1 MTGASPDAPRQLRA
15 SSLATREE
23 KSKTHDE
30 PSPREEKS
38 KTYDEQPRN
47 QLPGELLM
55 WVLILS
61 EIAVFG
67 AGLIAFLA
75 VRLTDPVGFAEAQS
89 HLHRTGAAANT
100 LVLVTSGWRAA
111 LAVKAAEAGQLRRL
125 RLLLAPAILL
135 GAVFLILKG
144 SEYADLFAQGIG
156 TETHAFYTFSFLLT
170 GFHAAHVLAGMV
182 LLALVGWLG
191 TPKAVETGAAF
202 WHMVD
207 LVWVLL
213 FPVVY
218 LL

>member
-1 MTGASPDAPRQLRA
+1 M
-15 SSLATREE
+15 
-23 KSKTHDE
+23 
-30 PSPREEKS
+30 
-38 KTYDEQPRN
+38 
-47 QLPGELLM
+47 M

-61 EIAVFG
+61 ELAVFG
-67 AGLIAFLA
+67 AGLLAFLA

-89 HLHRTGAAANT
+89 HLHQTGAAANT
-100 LVLVTSGWRAA
+100 LVLVTSGWLAA
-111 LAVKAAEAGQLRRL
+111 LAVEAAKAEQTGKL
-125 RLLLAPAILL
+125 RLSLLCAILL
-135 GAVFLILKG
+135 GMVFLILKG
-144 SEYADLFAQGIG
+144 AEYTDLWSQGIG

-170 GFHAAHVLAGMV
+170 GFHAAHVVAGMA

-191 TPKAVETGAAF
+191 TPRAVETGAAF

>member
-1 MTGASPDAPRQLRA
+1 
-15 SSLATREE
+15 
-23 KSKTHDE
+23 
-30 PSPREEKS
+30 
-38 KTYDEQPRN
+38 
-47 QLPGELLM
+47 M

-61 EIAVFG
+61 ELAVFG
-67 AGLIAFLA
+67 AGLLA
-75 VRLTDPVGFAEAQS
+75 LLAMRLPDTLGFADAQS

-100 LVLVTSGWRAA
+100 LVLVTSGWLAA
-111 LAVKAAEAGQLRRL
+111 LATEAAEAGRTRRL
-125 RLLLAPAILL
+125 RLVLALAVLL
-135 GAVFLILKG
+135 GGVFLALKAT
-144 SEYADLFAQGIG
+144 EYADLFAQGIG

-170 GFHAAHVLAGMV
+170 GFHAAHVIAGMV
-182 LLALVGWLG
+182 VLTLVGWLA